1 MQLSLDKTSNQ
12 NPFLTGVMGDFYAK
26 SSEFNKTT
34 HEGSKIHPTPSHFSL
49 EQLIKKPTN
58 TLGNYNSCSGL
69 IITFYPSLVMELD
82 VHHALHSNR
91 THQKL
96 FAKFNLKFD
105 YLPPNKCEIRHC
117 QKTSTNYIRKAI
129 KQFAWDRPFK
139 NLGTGHF

>member
-49 EQLIKKPTN
+49 
-58 TLGNYNSCSGL
+58 
-69 IITFYPSLVMELD
+69 VMELD

-105 YLPPNKCEIRHC
+105 YLPPNKCEIWHC